1 MKGTTLIEAP
11 TIEDTPVATTVINP
25 IWRIN
30 FGLFDTITALF
41 KLTSYWIL
49 QVYIVNQLDI
59 LKLNTLSL
67 YQINLL
73 MWKSF
78 ND

>member
-25 IWRIN
+25 ISRIN

-41 KLTSYWIL
+41 KLTSY
-49 QVYIVNQLDI
+49 
-59 LKLNTLSL
+59 
-67 YQINLL
+67 
-73 MWKSF
+73 
-78 ND
+78 